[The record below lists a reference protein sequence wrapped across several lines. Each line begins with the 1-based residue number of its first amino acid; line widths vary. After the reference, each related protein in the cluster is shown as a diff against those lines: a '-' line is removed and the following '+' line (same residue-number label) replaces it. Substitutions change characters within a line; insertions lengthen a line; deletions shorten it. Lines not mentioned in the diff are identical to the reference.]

1 MLNFKKMKL
10 SQKFAKLLLVT
21 FTFGLVFFMACQ
33 YDSNNTIPNID
44 FSAYLNKYNEGK
56 SPEMKGKILKGKIHL
71 QGTRDNNLVLWVEGD
86 DNVENKI
93 MFLQSSTKVDS
104 NYGLVIPKGEILF
117 LADYLLVKSSN
128 NKHFYFVALS
138 VSKPQIDL
146 SQIKFDNKFAG
157 YGLIFTEN
165 PNLYREFVKTSN
177 KGLTTRTSNDNPYQD
192 TGSLTTVDD
201 LSCKCRTN
209 DKSDRDCT
217 SGGKN
222 STSCSES
229 TNKIGPSESCS
240 VTCGTGS
247 YSCCIN

>member
-1 MLNFKKMKL
+1 MKQP
-10 SQKFAKLLLVT
+10 QKFAKLLLVT
-21 FTFGLVFFMACQ
+21 LTLGLAIFTACQ
-33 YDSNNTIPNID
+33 YDSNNTVPNID
-44 FSAYLNKYNEGK
+44 FSAYLNQYNEGK
-56 SPEMKGKILKGKIHL
+56 SPETKGKILKGKIHL

>member
-1 MLNFKKMKL
+1 MKQP
-10 SQKFAKLLLVT
+10 QKFAKLLLVSLT
-21 FTFGLVFFMACQ
+21 LGLAVFIACRN
-33 YDSNNTIPNID
+33 DSNSTIPNID
-44 FSAYLNKYNEGK
+44 FSAYLNQYNEGK
-56 SPEMKGKILKGKIHL
+56 SPETKGKILKGKIHL
-71 QGTRDNNLVLWVEGD
+71 QGTKDNNLVLWVEGD
-86 DNVENKI
+86 LNVENKI

-104 NYGLVIPKGEILF
+104 NYGLVIPEGEILF
-117 LADYLLVKSSN
+117 LTDYLLVKSSN

-138 VSKPQIDL
+138 VTKPQIDL

-165 PNLYREFVKTSN
+165 PNLYNEFVKTSN
-177 KGLTTRTSNDNPYQD
+177 KGLVTRTSYNDPYQD

-201 LSCKCRTN
+201 VSCKCRTN
-209 DKSDRDCT
+209 GSSDRDCT

-229 TNKIGPSESCS
+229 TNKNGPSESCT
-240 VTCGTGS
+240 VTCGSGS